1 MQSLREIRR
10 RIRSVKNTQQ
20 ITKAM
25 EMVAAAK
32 LRKAQDAAENAR
44 PYAEQMK
51 EIVSRLVGAMPNM
64 QHPLVEQREVK
75 NSGFLVIAADRGLCG
90 GYNTG
95 LLRFTAGQIKE
106 QDKAQIL
113 AVGKK
118 ARDYFRRRQYN
129 LYTTHLDIEDYP
141 EWKRIQQIGQ
151 EAVEGFTSGEYD
163 ELFLVY
169 TEFVNAIRQI
179 PRIVKL
185 LPMEPAV
192 DEQEE
197 KKGGAKA
204 LYHFEPDEETI
215 IDRFLPKYIES
226 LVYHA
231 MLEAKASEHGARMSA
246 MGSATENAQEMIDS
260 LTIVLN
266 RARQAVIT
274 QEILE
279 ISNTA
284 MAMD

>member
-1 MQSLREIRR
+1 MKSLREIRR
-10 RIRSVKNTQQ
+10 RIRSVKSTQQ

-51 EIVSRLVGAMPNM
+51 EIISRLVGAMPNM

-75 NSGFLVIAADRGLCG
+75 NSGFLVVAADRGLCG

-95 LLRFTAGQIKE
+95 LLRFAAGNIKDKDKTQI
-106 QDKAQIL
+106 I

-118 ARDYFRRRQYN
+118 ARDYFRRREYN
-129 LYTTHLDIEDYP
+129 LYSAHLDIEDYP
-141 EWKRIQQIGQ
+141 EWKRVQQIGQ
-151 EAVEGFTSGEYD
+151 EGVESFSSGECD
-163 ELFLVY
+163 ELYLVY
-169 TEFVNAIRQI
+169 TEFVNAMRQI

-185 LPMEPAV
+185 LPMEPV
-192 DEQEE
+192 KEEQDAQ
-197 KKGGAKA
+197 KGAKA
-204 LYHFEPDEETI
+204 LYHFEPDEEAI
-215 IDRFLPKYIES
+215 IDKFLPKYIES

-231 MLEAKASEHGARMSA
+231 MLEAKASEHGARMTA

-284 MAMD
+284 MAME

>member
-1 MQSLREIRR
+1 MKSLREIRR
-10 RIRSVKNTQQ
+10 RIRSVKSTQQ
-20 ITKAM
+20 ITAAM

-32 LRKAQDAAENAR
+32 LKKAQDAAESAR

-51 EIVSRLVGAMPNM
+51 AIISRLVGAMPNM
-64 QHPLVEQREVK
+64 KHPLVEQREVK

-95 LLRFTAGQIKE
+95 LLRFAAGHIKNKE
-106 QDKAQIL
+106 TAQIL

-118 ARDYFRRRQYN
+118 SQNYFKRRQYN
-129 LYTTHLDIEDYP
+129 LYTSHIDIEDYP

-151 EAVEGFTSGEYD
+151 DAVESFTSGECD

-169 TEFVNAIRQI
+169 TEFVNAMRHI

-185 LPMEPAV
+185 LPMEPV
-192 DEQEE
+192 KEEQEG
-197 KKGGAKA
+197 KKGAKA
-204 LYHFEPDEETI
+204 LYNFEPDEEAI
-215 IDRFLPKYIES
+215 IENFLPKYIES

-284 MAMD
+284 LAME